1 MACRCASSR
10 ACVIEPSAHVAHV
23 MDKGCH
29 ALTEEACNLP
39 RKAQADEN
47 AKERRA
53 RLSSAGSP
61 LFERL
66 LPGFDEFG
74 SRSGELSSR
83 IDSASEFDSF
93 LEIAF
98 SSLQSGQARISEI
111 AKPRVAR
118 LSREQLQNTP
128 FPLWIT
134 SPLVAGVGTRD
145 HILP

>member
-1 MACRCASSR
+1 
-10 ACVIEPSAHVAHV
+10 

-47 AKERRA
+47 AKEDA
-53 RLSSAGSP
+53 RDSHSAGSP
-61 LFERL
+61 LFEHL

-98 SSLQSGQARISEI
+98 SSLQSGQAKHREI

-118 LSREQLQNTP
+118 LSGEQLQNTP
-128 FPLWIT
+128 FSL
-134 SPLVAGVGTRD
+134 SD
-145 HILP
+145 HQPACSRRRRP